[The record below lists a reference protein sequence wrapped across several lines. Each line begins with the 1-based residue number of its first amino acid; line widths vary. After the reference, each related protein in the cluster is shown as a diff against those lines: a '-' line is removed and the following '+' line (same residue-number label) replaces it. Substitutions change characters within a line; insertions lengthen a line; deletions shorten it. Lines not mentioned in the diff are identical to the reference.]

1 MSFRVGFDFGSSSGS
16 DLNPLILSR
25 FSGGERHVRET
36 QEFGCRG
43 AACGNF
49 GLGRMLFGGEE
60 LYQAEARSAPGLIP
74 TVHNTNAFSREPHFL
89 LRDRDESAY
98 NSGDIVDPTEGGPV
112 LKSLKVKNFTVF
124 RDIDLK
130 FADGLNVIIGANG
143 TGKTHLL
150 KLPYAAM
157 AMSAEQGRTRDEP
170 PTKSLLQTRI
180 AEKLSGVFRPEERLG
195 RLVNRRVGRS
205 KCEIDMGFSQPKTC
219 LAFQFSSLAKS
230 EVSITKVPAKWRNKP
245 PAFFPTRELLTI
257 YPGFVPLYE
266 TRHLEFDE
274 TWRDTCIL
282 LGAPALRGPRE
293 SKVAELIRPLEKQLG
308 GQVVLDNNGRFYLR
322 LGGADNMEMPLV
334 AEGWRKLSM
343 LMRLI
348 STGSLLDKGCLFWDE
363 PEANLN
369 PSLIREIAMA
379 ILGVCKAGVQVF
391 VATHSL
397 FLLREFEIL
406 LEREFAGLERRYF
419 ALHRGENGIV
429 VSQADEVEAIE
440 PLLLLDEELRQSD
453 RFVDQ
458 FMPSAESKS

>member
-1 MSFRVGFDFGSSSGS
+1 MSPES
-16 DLNPLILSR
+16 
-25 FSGGERHVRET
+25 
-36 QEFGCRG
+36 C
-43 AACGNF
+43 A
-49 GLGRMLFGGEE
+49 
-60 LYQAEARSAPGLIP
+60 SA
-74 TVHNTNAFSREPHFL
+74 TNL
-89 LRDRDESAY
+89 AY
-98 NSGDIVDPTEGGPV
+98 NNERIANFTVGRPV
-112 LKSLKVKNFTVF
+112 LKSLKIKDFTVF

-130 FADGLNVIIGANG
+130 FANGLNVIVGANG

-157 AMSAEQGRTRDEP
+157 AMSAEEGRKRDEP
-170 PTKSLLQTRI
+170 PTKALLQSRI
-180 AEKLSGVFRPEERLG
+180 AEKLSGVFRPEDRLG
-195 RLVNRRVGRS
+195 RLAHRRVGRS
-205 KCEIDMGFSQPKTC
+205 KCEIDLSFSQPRTG
-219 LAFQFSSLAKS
+219 LAFEFSSVAESK
-230 EVSITKVPAKWRNKP
+230 VTVTKVPSGWQDKP
-245 PAFFPTRELLTI
+245 PAFLPTRELLTI

-293 SKVAELIRPLEKQLG
+293 SKIAELIRPLEEQLG

-322 LGGADNMEMPLV
+322 PFSAGNMEMSLV

-343 LMRLI
+343 LVRLI

-369 PSLIREIAMA
+369 PLLIREIAKA

-406 LEREFAGLERRYF
+406 LEQEFTHVARRYF
-419 ALHRGENGIV
+419 ALRRSGSDV
-429 VSQADEVEAIE
+429 DLSQGDEIE
-440 PLLLLDEELRQSD
+440 DIDPLLLLDEELLQSD

-458 FMPSAESKS
+458 FMPLKESES